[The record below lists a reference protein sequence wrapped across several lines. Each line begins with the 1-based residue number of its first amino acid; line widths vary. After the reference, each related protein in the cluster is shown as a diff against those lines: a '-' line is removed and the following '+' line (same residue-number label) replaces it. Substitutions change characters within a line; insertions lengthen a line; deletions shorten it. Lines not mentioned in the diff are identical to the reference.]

1 MISNVDLINTSYPST
16 DISKNKRKVVLPQK
30 DDNIFATSVR
40 NIGMDKL
47 ANFLS
52 NDWSA
57 NTARKAGFNDFANW
71 LDNKTADGKELNDK
85 GFFSNLA
92 REAIKHPVITIA
104 TIATTV
110 FLGKNI
116 AKALKKSANSV
127 NKAAASTA
135 ATTTSATAVATAKT
149 APKVNLTPHQLQ
161 EIIEE
166 GLAYEQKIDFSN
178 LEIFRDVSPEA
189 KRKVL
194 NHYQYP
200 YHQKRFLSFAS
211 GSTPGLLEKSVLDD
225 IFDGL
230 RSPTVK
236 VVEAFDREAGTLI
249 LNKNAA
255 EKIIQ
260 SNRAFFAHRLGLPE
274 TASVNEIFDLIS
286 KSSSS
291 PVASSKSF
299 SDLKHLLIG
308 TTKENA
314 AISQLIQDIT
324 VAEKHKR
331 FNVGFVSFYEKS
343 AAGLES
349 FKQTLKDSLK
359 SSSSSYSTMP
369 QSFKDE
375 ILKIIDSITLEEYAR
390 RLGEPEKFFQNSK
403 YKTQNYEALKKLAT
417 KLEEAR
423 KFGVSISMS

>member
-1 MISNVDLINTSYPST
+1 MTRVDLVNGSYSST
-16 DISKNKRKVVLPQK
+16 KITENKTKKVLQK

-40 NIGMDKL
+40 NIGMDGL

-71 LDNKTADGKELNDK
+71 LDNKTADGKELNDD

-116 AKALKKSANSV
+116 ANALKKSVNSV

-149 APKVNLTPHQLQ
+149 APKANLTPHQLQ

-200 YHQKRFLSFAS
+200 YHQTRFLKFAS
-211 GSTPGLLEKSVLDD
+211 GSTPGLLEKSVIDD

-260 SNRAFFAHRLGLPE
+260 SNRALFAHRLGLAE
-274 TASVNEIFDLIS
+274 TASVNEIFDLVS
-286 KSSSS
+286 KSSGS
-291 PVASSKSF
+291 PIASSKSF
-299 SDLKHLLIG
+299 SDLRHLLIG

-314 AISQLIQDIT
+314 TISQLIQDAT
-324 VAEKHKR
+324 LAEKHKR

-343 AAGLES
+343 AVGLES
-349 FKQTLKDSLK
+349 FKQALRDSLK

-375 ILKIIDSITLEEYAR
+375 ILKIIDSITLEEYGR
-390 RLGEPEKFFQNSK
+390 RLGDSSRFFQGGK

-423 KFGVSISMS
+423 KFGTSISMS